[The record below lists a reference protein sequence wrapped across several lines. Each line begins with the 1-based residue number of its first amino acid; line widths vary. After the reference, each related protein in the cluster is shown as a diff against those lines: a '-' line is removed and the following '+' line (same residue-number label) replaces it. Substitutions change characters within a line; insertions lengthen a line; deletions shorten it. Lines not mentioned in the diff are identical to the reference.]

1 MIDWT
6 LAERIA
12 AGVAGTPSGG
22 TALEGDLALVATQA
36 RERVIAYTGLEPART
51 IPEPQAVDRREW
63 LRLNLRGMRTMME
76 PLEHKLGQGG
86 PLRGAGGLLLG
97 AEIGGL
103 TGYLSQRV
111 LGQYELVLLD
121 PASPERL
128 LFVAPNLREAAR
140 RLDVGE
146 ADLVAWVGIHEVT
159 HAVQFT
165 GVPWLREHLASE
177 LRALLETVDVDV
189 DLARLPASPERLLF
203 VAPNLRE
210 AARRLEVGEADL
222 VAWVGIH
229 EVTHAVQFT
238 GVPWLREHLASRL
251 RALLETVDVKVDVT
265 KLPTLDDLRGAVE
278 RFRGGGLVT
287 MVAGPE
293 RMAILDEVQA
303 TMAVVEGHAE
313 HVMDAVGE
321 ELLPTLPE
329 LREALDRRRREK
341 PPAVR
346 LLERLIGLEL
356 KLRQYE
362 LGRSFCDGVVERGGI
377 ETLNRVWA
385 APEALPTLA
394 ELEAPGRWIERT
406 ATPSLP
412 RA

>member
-12 AGVAGTPSGG
+12 AGVAGTPAGG
-22 TALEGDLALVATQA
+22 TALAGDLAEVAAQA
-36 RERVIAYTGLEPART
+36 RERVVAYTGLEPART
-51 IPEPQAVDRREW
+51 IPEPEAVDRREW
-63 LRLNLRGMRTMME
+63 LRLNLRSMRTMME
-76 PLEHKLGQGG
+76 PIEEKLSQGGG
-86 PLRGAGGLLLG
+86 PLRAAGGLLVG

-103 TGYLSQRV
+103 TGYLAQRV

-146 ADLVAWVGIHEVT
+146 ADLVTWVGIHEVT

-165 GVPWLREHLASE
+165 GVPWLREHLAGQ
-177 LRALLETVDVDV
+177 LR
-189 DLARLPASPERLLF
+189 S
-203 VAPNLRE
+203 
-210 AARRLEVGEADL
+210 
-222 VAWVGIH
+222 
-229 EVTHAVQFT
+229 
-238 GVPWLREHLASRL
+238 
-251 RALLETVDVKVDVT
+251 LLETVDVKVDVT
-265 KLPTLDDLRGAVE
+265 KLPSLDDLKGAVD
-278 RFRGGGLVT
+278 RFREGGLVT
-287 MVAGPE
+287 MAAGPE
-293 RMAILDEVQA
+293 RMAILDVVQA
-303 TMAVVEGHAE
+303 AMAVVEGHAE

-321 ELLPTLPE
+321 ELLPSLPE

-341 PPAVR
+341 PPAVK

-356 KLRQYE
+356 KMRQYE

-377 ETLNRVWA
+377 EALNRVWA
-385 APEALPTLA
+385 SPAALPTLA
-394 ELEAPGRWIERT
+394 ELEDPDGWIERT
-406 ATPSLP
+406 TAPSLP

>member
-22 TALEGDLALVATQA
+22 TALAGDLAAVAEQA
-36 RERVIAYTGLEPART
+36 QERVIAYTGLQPART
-51 IPEPQAVDRREW
+51 IPAPQAVDRREW

-76 PLEHKLGQGG
+76 PLEQKLGAGG
-86 PLRGAGGLLLG
+86 PLRAAGGLLLG
-97 AEIGGL
+97 AELGGL
-103 TGYLSQRV
+103 TGYLALRV
-111 LGQYELVLLD
+111 LGQVELVVLD
-121 PASPERL
+121 
-128 LFVAPNLREAAR
+128 
-140 RLDVGE
+140 
-146 ADLVAWVGIHEVT
+146 
-159 HAVQFT
+159 
-165 GVPWLREHLASE
+165 
-177 LRALLETVDVDV
+177 
-189 DLARLPASPERLLF
+189 PASPERLLF

-222 VAWVGIH
+222 VTWVGIH

-265 KLPTLDDLRGAVE
+265 KLPSLDDLRDAVD
-278 RFRGGGLVT
+278 RFREGGLVT

-303 TMAVVEGHAE
+303 TMSVVEGHAE

-321 ELLPTLPE
+321 GLLPSLPE
-329 LREALDRRRREK
+329 LRDALDRRRSEK
-341 PPAVR
+341 PPAVK

-356 KLRQYE
+356 KMRQYE
-362 LGRSFCDGVVERGGI
+362 LGRVFCDAVVERAGI
-377 ETLNRVWA
+377 DTLNRVWSS
-385 APEALPTLA
+385 PEALPTLA
-394 ELEAPGRWIERT
+394 ELEDPDAWIERT
-406 ATPSLP
+406 GTPALP